1 MNAILQKF
9 KQESPR
15 GREALNISE
24 DVFMYQL
31 SIIKSAR
38 KYHDKS
44 NVVCEELKSKL
55 KVTDQPVVD
64 IG

>member
-1 MNAILQKF
+1 MPSYKNSNK
-9 KQESPR
+9 SH
-15 GREALNISE
+15 REFERHLNISE